1 MPNPHAAPFHI
12 VSIPILPSD
21 PSHPL
26 EGFLG
31 HMVGDVTMFEDLE
44 RLWMEAS
51 RSIFSIRILKF
62 CIWVAMQKRQHALK
76 VHAKVVSLRM
86 QFSTYTES
94 LRKVDEAHVAW
105 NHVQGMLQWRLELLY

>member
-1 MPNPHAAPFHI
+1 MNSRRLPMPNPLAAPFHI

-21 PSHPL
+21 PFHPL

-51 RSIFSIRILKF
+51 RSIFF
-62 CIWVAMQKRQHALK
+62 
-76 VHAKVVSLRM
+76 
-86 QFSTYTES
+86 
-94 LRKVDEAHVAW
+94 
-105 NHVQGMLQWRLELLY
+105 N